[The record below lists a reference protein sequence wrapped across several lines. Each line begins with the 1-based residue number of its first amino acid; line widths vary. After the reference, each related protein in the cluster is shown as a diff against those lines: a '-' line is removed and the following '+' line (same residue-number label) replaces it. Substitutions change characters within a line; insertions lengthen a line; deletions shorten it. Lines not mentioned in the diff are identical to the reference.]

1 MLVCQLLSQS
11 VRALAALR
19 GTACVLVCLR
29 AMQATR
35 SSRCHAPPHAA
46 NARPSPPSPPSLAA
60 PQDTWVDE
68 ADWRAVVLKALTES
82 DVNKRLYKAGGAGRQ

>member
-1 MLVCQLLSQS
+1 MRAS
-11 VRALAALR
+11 VRA
-19 GTACVLVCLR
+19 CVDLLF
-29 AMQATR
+29 
-35 SSRCHAPPHAA
+35 PLPHATA
-46 NARPSPPSPPSLAA
+46 NARPSPLPPPPSLAA